1 MHLDSRRNQMVH
13 VELLHRN
20 FGFKRGESVH
30 TENSYKFSPEQIEE
44 MLQKSGYV
52 LEQSWYD
59 DKRWF
64 GVHLARIVD
73 AQILNSDEDA
83 AA

>member
-1 MHLDSRRNQMVH
+1 M
-13 VELLHRN
+13 LL
-20 FGFKRGESVH
+20 
-30 TENSYKFSPEQIEE
+30 
-44 MLQKSGYV
+44 KSGYV

-59 DKRWF
+59 EKRWF

-73 AQILNSDEDA
+73 SEIMPSDEEEA

>member
-1 MHLDSRRNQMVH
+1 V
-13 VELLHRN
+13 
-20 FGFKRGESVH
+20 
-30 TENSYKFSPEQIEE
+30 EE

-59 DKRWF
+59 DKHWF
-64 GVHLARIVD
+64 GVHLARVVD
-73 AQILNSDEDA
+73 AEILPSDEDA